1 MNTKE
6 RRTWDLGERFEIL
19 DPRLATWDGTAAT
32 WEDWRRV
39 CLIIHGAHRWTDGRG
54 VNGAQFHLNMLAPK
68 VDPYPTRAD
77 VHASGGCG
85 FTKYAFSEVYVDIA
99 PVFERAGYAPPTYD
113 DHTFDRY
120 LARLGLIQLGRSGI
134 K

>member
-32 WEDWRRV
+32 WDAWRQACRV
-39 CLIIHGAHRWTDGRG
+39 IHGAHRWTDGRG
-54 VNGAQFHLNMLAPK
+54 ALYGAQFHLNMLAV

-77 VHASGGCG
+77 VWASNGCG
-85 FTKYAFSEVYVDIA
+85 YSKQGFETVYRYIA

-113 DHTFDRY
+113 DHGFNRY
-120 LARLGLIQLGRSGI
+120 LARLGLICLGAVGVR
-134 K
+134 